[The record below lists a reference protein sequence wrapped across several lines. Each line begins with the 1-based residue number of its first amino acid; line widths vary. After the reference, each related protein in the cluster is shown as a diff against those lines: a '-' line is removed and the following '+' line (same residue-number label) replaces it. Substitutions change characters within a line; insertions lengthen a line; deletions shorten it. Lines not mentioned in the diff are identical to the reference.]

1 MIMSIATSFDLKTT
15 SAHWWARPLVLAT
28 GCTALADWLFYG
40 WDVGVSLALFLGVVG
55 IVAIF
60 GNRVRIQGTTRIALA
75 AVLIASLLPLIEQ
88 VDLLSVTVS
97 MLAATMS
104 IIAMTSRQPAPWR
117 RRLFE
122 AITIPFR
129 GPFRFAADMIG
140 ALRHM
145 EVWTPAWLGWLVAW
159 IVPLTVF
166 AVFLALFTSANPLI
180 EKGLMQIDLW
190 KIIAWLSPWR
200 MIFWLFIISMIWPLI
215 LRREK
220 TKPAATP
227 EPVAADAE
235 PPSSD
240 FDYLLGAQAITRSLV
255 LFNVLFALQS
265 SLDLTYL
272 WGGATLPDGLTYAT
286 YAHRGAYPLIATAL
300 LAAAF
305 VLVAMRSGGPAKA
318 SRLIRPLVLLFI
330 AQNVLLVVSS
340 IFRLDLYIAVYSLTY
355 LRVAAFVWMGLVAIG
370 LILILVQILRRK
382 SNGWLLTANAIS
394 LAVVLYGCCFL
405 NTPWLVATYDVEHSR
420 EVSGKGQNLD
430 WRYIRC
436 LGPQVLPAVERH
448 WEKFPMFWSTTTC
461 PCLSNSREFFVPS
474 KNWRD
479 WSFRAWRLKQYF
491 ANNPFNSLTPPTGG
505 HG

>member
-1 MIMSIATSFDLKTT
+1 MNMSIATSFDFKTA
-15 SAHWWARPLVLAT
+15 SAHWLARPIVLAT
-28 GCTALADWLFYG
+28 GCAALADWLFWG

-55 IVAIF
+55 IVAIV
-60 GNRVRIQGTTRIALA
+60 GNRVWLQDTTRIALA
-75 AVLIASLLPLIEQ
+75 VVLAASLLPLIEQ

-97 MLAATMS
+97 MLAATMA
-104 IIAMTSRQPAPWR
+104 IIAITSRQPASWQ

-122 AITIPFR
+122 AVTIPFR
-129 GPFRFAADMIG
+129 GPFRFAGDMIG

-180 EKGLMQIDLW
+180 EKVLMQIDLR
-190 KIIAWLSPWR
+190 KIIEWLSPWR
-200 MIFWLFIISMIWPLI
+200 MIFWIFIVSLIWPLI
-215 LRREK
+215 RQRVS

-227 EPVAADAE
+227 EPAAVDAE
-235 PPSSD
+235 PSSSD
-240 FDYLLGAQAITRSLV
+240 FDYLLGAQAITRSLI
-255 LFNVLFALQS
+255 LFNALFALQTC
-265 SLDLTYL
+265 LDLTYL
-272 WGGATLPDGLTYAT
+272 WGGVALPDGMTYAT

-305 VLVAMRSGGPAKA
+305 VLVALRAGGPAQQ

-330 AQNVLLVVSS
+330 AQNVLLVISS

-355 LRVAAFVWMGLVAIG
+355 LRVAAFVWMGLVVIG
-370 LILILVQILRRK
+370 LILILVQILWRK

-394 LAVVLYGCCFL
+394 LAVVLYACCFL
-405 NTPWLVATYDVEHSR
+405 NAPWLVASYNVEHSR
-420 EVSGKGQNLD
+420 EVSGTGIKLD
-430 WRYIRC
+430 LNYLRC
-436 LGPQVLPAVERH
+436 LGPQALPAIEHHR
-448 WEKFPMFWSTTTC
+448 EKFSAFWVSQC
-461 PCLSNSREFFVPS
+461 PCRTNMRENFVSS

-479 WSFRAWRLKQYF
+479 WSFRAWRLQRYF

-505 HG
+505 QG